1 MGWNEWPLMLF
12 TVIAQCA
19 MGAFWWCSFALLA
32 GGLSEDQRSRLERG
46 MLAIWV
52 MMGVAF
58 VFSSAHL
65 GSPLRG
71 INAILRFG
79 QSPLSNEIV
88 FGSAFAGLGFL
99 RWLMV
104 ARNIGSQQ
112 MRSGVLFL
120 TLACSLGFLWG
131 MSTFY
136 LMPTVPTWNTPLT
149 PTAFVLTA
157 LIGGGAVAATLFAFA
172 RISEPAILA
181 TGPVRLASAA
191 LIAAVLV
198 TLAQRAAVPAISSS
212 ITHAAELSPDYAPLM
227 ALRFLLLFAALGLW
241 LKRSGRGETLAVST
255 GVFCVALAMLG
266 EMIGRGVFYGLF
278 MTVGLL

>member
-32 GGLSEDQRSRLERG
+32 GNLSEEQRSRLERG
-46 MLAIWV
+46 MLVIWV

-65 GSPLRG
+65 GSPFRA
-71 INAILRFG
+71 INAIFRFG
-79 QSPLSNEIV
+79 QSPLSNEVV
-88 FGSAFAGLGFL
+88 FGSAFAGFGFL

-104 ARNIGSQQ
+104 ARNIGSEAA
-112 MRSGVLFL
+112 RKGLLLL

-131 MSTFY
+131 MSSFY

-149 PTAFVLTA
+149 PTAFILTA
-157 LIGGGAVAATLFAFA
+157 LIGGGAVAATLFASA
-172 RISEPAILA
+172 RISEPAVLA
-181 TGPVRLASAA
+181 TGPVRLAGVA

-198 TLAQRAAVPAISSS
+198 TLAQSASLPAIGSS
-212 ITHAAELSPDYAPLM
+212 IKQAAELSPDYAGLM
-227 ALRFLLLFAALGLW
+227 AFRFLLLFAALGLW
-241 LKRSGRGETLAVST
+241 RKGSGRGETLAVST
-255 GVFCVALAMLG
+255 GVFCVILAMLG
-266 EMIGRGVFYGLF
+266 EMIGRGVFYGLY

>member
-32 GGLSEDQRSRLERG
+32 GNLSEEQRARLERG
-46 MLAIWV
+46 MLVIWV

-65 GSPLRG
+65 GSPFRA
-71 INAILRFG
+71 INAIFRFG
-79 QSPLSNEIV
+79 QSPLSNEVV

-104 ARNIGSQQ
+104 VRNIGSEAA
-112 MRSGVLFL
+112 RKGVLLL

-131 MSTFY
+131 MSSFY

-149 PTAFVLTA
+149 PTAFILTA
-157 LIGGGAVAATLFAFA
+157 LIGGGAVAATLFAAA
-172 RISEPAILA
+172 RISEPALLA
-181 TGPVRLASAA
+181 TGPARLASVA

-198 TLAQRAAVPAISSS
+198 TLAQSASLPALSSS
-212 ITHAAELSPDYAPLM
+212 IKQAAELSPDYAGLM
-227 ALRFLLLFAALGLW
+227 GVRFLLLFAALGLW

-255 GVFCVALAMLG
+255 GVFCVILAMLG
-266 EMIGRGVFYGLF
+266 EMIGRGVFYGLY

>member
-19 MGAFWWCSFALLA
+19 MGAFWWCSVALLT
-32 GGLSEDQRSRLERG
+32 GSLSEAQRARLERG

-65 GSPLRG
+65 GSPFRA
-71 INAILRFG
+71 INAIFRFG
-79 QSPLSNEIV
+79 QSPLSNEVV

-104 ARNIGSQQ
+104 SRNIGSEAA
-112 MRSGVLFL
+112 RKGLL
-120 TLACSLGFLWG
+120 LATLACSLGFLWG
-131 MSTFY
+131 MSSFY

-149 PTAFVLTA
+149 PTAFILTA
-157 LIGGGAVAATLFAFA
+157 LIGGGAVAATLFAHA
-172 RISEPAILA
+172 RINERALLV
-181 TGPVRLASAA
+181 TGPVRLATVA

-198 TLAQRAAVPAISSS
+198 TLAQSASLPAINSS
-212 ITHAAELSPDYAPLM
+212 IKHAAELSPNYAQLM
-227 ALRFLLLFAALGLW
+227 AFRFLLLFAALGLW
-241 LKRSGRGETLAVST
+241 LKTSGRGETLAVGT
-255 GVFCVALAMLG
+255 GVFCVVLAMLG
-266 EMIGRGVFYGLF
+266 EMIGRGVFYGLY

>member
-19 MGAFWWCSFALLA
+19 IGAFWWSCCALLS
-32 GGLSEDQRSRLERG
+32 GKLSEQQRSRLEHN
-46 MLAIWV
+46 MLVIWV
-52 MMGVAF
+52 MMGIAF

-65 GSPLRG
+65 GSPLRA
-71 INAILRFG
+71 INSVLRFG

-99 RWLMV
+99 RWLML
-104 ARNIGSQQ
+104 ARNIGSEQA
-112 MRSGVLFL
+112 RKGLLLL

-131 MSTFY
+131 MSSFY

-149 PTAFVLTA
+149 PMAFILTA
-157 LIGGGAVAATLFAFA
+157 LIGGGAVAATLFASA
-172 RISEPAILA
+172 GISEPALLA
-181 TGPVRLASAA
+181 SGPVRLAAVA

-198 TLAQRAAVPAISSS
+198 TLAQSAALPAIGSS
-212 ITHAAELSPDYAPLM
+212 IKQAAALSPDYAGLM
-227 ALRFLLLFAALGLW
+227 AFRFLLLFAALGLW
-241 LKRSGRGETLAVST
+241 LKRSGQGQTLAVST
-255 GVFCVALAMLG
+255 GVFCVILAMTG
-266 EMIGRGVFYGLF
+266 EMIGRGVFYGLY